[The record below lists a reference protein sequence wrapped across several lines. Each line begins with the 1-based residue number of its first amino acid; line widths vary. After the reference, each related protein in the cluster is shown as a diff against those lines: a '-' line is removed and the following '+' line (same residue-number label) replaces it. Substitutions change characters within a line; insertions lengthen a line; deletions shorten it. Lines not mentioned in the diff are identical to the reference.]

1 MGKSQN
7 SAGLG
12 GWLRAMVHSAPR
24 SGWLVGILAVIIA
37 FAIGAVFIL
46 IAGASVSAAYDAM
59 FKGAIFN
66 YDVVN
71 TRGFMV
77 AIRPF
82 TDSLFFATPLIM
94 AGLGLAFGFRAGL
107 FNIGGAGQIM
117 FGSLAAI
124 WVAFKLDLPFGLHT
138 LVALVAAAMAGG
150 LYAGIAGF
158 LKARTG
164 ANEVIVTIM
173 LNQIAI
179 LAVAYTLSLP
189 SWHRP
194 GDNNPL
200 TPIAKDTA
208 GFPKILGEGFA
219 LHFGF
224 ILAIIAVVVF
234 WWVLERSTFGFEV
247 RAVGENPHAACT
259 AGMNIGKVTTLTMLV
274 SGIFAGLAGAN
285 EALGTMYQQNS
296 GVASGIA
303 GTIGFDAITVAL
315 LGRNKP
321 WGVFFAGL
329 LFGAFKAGGYK
340 MQAQG
345 VPIDM
350 ILILES
356 VIVLLIAAPALVRW
370 LFRLPKPDGK
380 GLRELLAEMGGAAG
394 ATTAYANA
402 GATASATT
410 SAAAQ
415 EVDQPSDKE
424 TSDAV
429 GSAASKREEA

>member
-66 YDVVN
+66 YGVVN

-179 LAVAYTLSLP
+179 LAMAYTLSLP

-247 RAVGENPHAACT
+247 RAVGENPHAART

-296 GVASGIA
+296 GVASGVA

-380 GLRELLAEMGGAAG
+380 GLRELLAEMGGTAG

-415 EVDQPSDKE
+415 EVEQSSDKE

>member
-1 MGKSQN
+1 MSKKQSN
-7 SAGLG
+7 A
-12 GWLRAMVHSAPR
+12 WLRAMVHSAPR
-24 SGWLVGILAVIIA
+24 SGWLVGLLAVIIA

-46 IAGASVSAAYDAM
+46 IAGASVGGAYDAM

-82 TDSLFFATPLIM
+82 TDSLFFATPLIL

-117 FGSLAAI
+117 FGAMAAI
-124 WVAFKLDLPFGLHT
+124 WVAFKLTLPFGLHT
-138 LVALVAAAMAGG
+138 LVALVAAALAGG
-150 LYAGIAGF
+150 IYAGIAGF

-173 LNQIAI
+173 LNQVAI
-179 LAVAYTLSLP
+179 LALAYTLSLP

-208 GFPKILGEGFA
+208 GFPKLLGDGFS

-224 ILAIIAVVVF
+224 VLAIIAVVVF
-234 WWVLERSTFGFEV
+234 WWILERSTFGFEV
-247 RAVGENPHAACT
+247 RAVGENPNAART
-259 AGMNIGKVTTLTMLV
+259 AGMNIGKVTTLTMVV

-296 GVASGIA
+296 GIASGVA
-303 GTIGFDAITVAL
+303 GTVGFDAITVAL

-370 LFRLPKPDGK
+370 MFRLPKPDGK
-380 GLRELLAEMGGAAG
+380 NLRELLAEMGGT
-394 ATTAYANA
+394 ATGNSYANA

-410 SAAAQ
+410 LAA
-415 EVDQPSDKE
+415 EE
-424 TSDAV
+424 TDDDRGDATDA
-429 GSAASKREEA
+429 SSSKREEA